1 MSAGTRAGLAA
12 VAIVLALGAA
22 GCVSVSTPAPASTTA
37 PSRPMMG
44 QGGTASGDADDGY
57 GGPGGMMGGTA
68 TATAAPHSGP
78 VAGETLTPAALG
90 TLQREVDHGAQP
102 WRLDPQ
108 MTAVAFTRARFA
120 WMMPRTERTAADTVV
135 VDDGAGGT
143 VSLRM
148 VQPGRTGPD
157 GVWTVA
163 EGTWLR

>member
-1 MSAGTRAGLAA
+1 VSGAARAGLATVA
-12 VAIVLALGAA
+12 VVLALGAS
-22 GCVSVSTPAPASTTA
+22 GCVTVSTPASAPATA

-57 GGPGGMMGGTA
+57 GDPGGMMGGT
-68 TATAAPHSGP
+68 TAAPAVPHSGP
-78 VAGETLTPAALG
+78 VAGEALTPAAVL

-108 MTAVAFTRARFA
+108 MTAVGFTRARFA
-120 WMMPRTERTAADTVV
+120 WMMPRTERTATDTVV

-143 VSLRM
+143 VSLRL

-163 EGTWLR
+163 GGTWLR